1 MTLGH
6 LLFLHMSSGLSPDLN
21 VNTSIIVKVTFAYAL
36 QLCHNK
42 YIASG
47 KVQRLLTQTQI

>member
-1 MTLGH
+1 MTLGQQ
-6 LLFLHMSSGLSPDLN
+6 LFLHMSSGLSPGLN

-47 KVQRLLTQTQI
+47 EVQRLLTQTQI